1 MIATF
6 HFIIFFTAHCTAV
19 TCSFTIDNVVDSAT
33 YDGITLAITGDE
45 NLANWVE
52 EKAVTFES
60 CYDSSPGTLVI
71 KGSDNDAGGTYFN
84 AYFFISKGEIP
95 GDIPEWGQIGSNP
108 SIDCSDRTKLNL
120 ND

>member
-1 MIATF
+1 ML
-6 HFIIFFTAHCTAV
+6 HFILFFTAYCTDV

-52 EKAVTFES
+52 EKSVTFES

-71 KGSDNDAGGTYFN
+71 KGSDNDVGG
-84 AYFFISKGEIP
+84 I
-95 GDIPEWGQIGSNP
+95 
-108 SIDCSDRTKLNL
+108 
-120 ND
+120 

>member
-1 MIATF
+1 M
-6 HFIIFFTAHCTAV
+6 

-33 YDGITLAITGDE
+33 YEGITLAITGNE
-45 NLANWVE
+45 NLASW
-52 EKAVTFES
+52 EKEKLVTFES
-60 CYDSSPGTLVI
+60 CFDSSPGTLVI

>member
-1 MIATF
+1 M
-6 HFIIFFTAHCTAV
+6 

-52 EKAVTFES
+52 VKSVTFDS

-71 KGSDNDAGGTYFN
+71 KGSDNDVGG
-84 AYFFISKGEIP
+84 I
-95 GDIPEWGQIGSNP
+95 
-108 SIDCSDRTKLNL
+108 
-120 ND
+120 

>member
-1 MIATF
+1 M
-6 HFIIFFTAHCTAV
+6 

-52 EKAVTFES
+52 EKSVTFES

-71 KGSDNDAGGTYFN
+71 KGSDNEVGGISMLTFLHQCGLLLLSYKFQFN
-84 AYFFISKGEIP
+84 SF
-95 GDIPEWGQIGSNP
+95 
-108 SIDCSDRTKLNL
+108 
-120 ND
+120 